1 LTSYETFKKH
11 YYKAWVEFIHN
22 NSIDELLDY
31 IDHYYSFAESS
42 FENNLNNAP
51 NNAYGFTETDKNR
64 HKEWIADRANFI
76 YENLEKY
83 DIDDLIHTM
92 AGDVNN
98 NNQITIHDVAL
109 VTAHI
114 NGNTHTSLSTS
125 KADYDKNGNIELN
138 DASAI
143 VKLIESNEAP
153 IATYWY
159 STPQAISEFF
169 ADEMVLEVGDT
180 QLASLNLL
188 SYGEEEYKAMQFDV
202 TLPQGISVIDV
213 ISGDITANHNLS
225 YTDRGNNIYRI
236 TAYSDNDEC
245 FSTGELLAD
254 FILSC
259 DEVINEENRNIR
271 ISNAYVVDSETN
283 ELRINDYNI
292 SFTQS
297 TGINNVESDNILVEG
312 GDCIMVTLLEP
323 QLIEIYSVDGRKIR
337 ETNAKK
343 GTTRIAIPA
352 GIYIVNGEKVV
363 VR

>member
-1 LTSYETFKKH
+1 
-11 YYKAWVEFIHN
+11 
-22 NSIDELLDY
+22 
-31 IDHYYSFAESS
+31 
-42 FENNLNNAP
+42 
-51 NNAYGFTETDKNR
+51 
-64 HKEWIADRANFI
+64 
-76 YENLEKY
+76 
-83 DIDDLIHTM
+83 
-92 AGDVNN
+92 
-98 NNQITIHDVAL
+98 
-109 VTAHI
+109 
-114 NGNTHTSLSTS
+114 
-125 KADYDKNGNIELN
+125 
-138 DASAI
+138 
-143 VKLIESNEAP
+143 
-153 IATYWY
+153 
-159 STPQAISEFF
+159 
-169 ADEMVLEVGDT
+169 
-180 QLASLNLL
+180 
-188 SYGEEEYKAMQFDV
+188 QFDI
-202 TLPQGISVIDV
+202 TLPKGVSIEDMIG
-213 ISGDITANHNLS
+213 GDITANHNLS

-271 ISNAYVVDSETN
+271 ISNAYVVDCETN

-297 TGINNVESDNILVEG
+297 TGINNIESDNILVEG

-323 QLIEIYSVDGRKIR
+323 QLIEIYSVDGRKIS